1 MYKCLND
8 LHSKILMDLKDYVCD
23 IVNIL
28 ILTRCDL
35 TSESKVLTPRLRNSS
50 QQSGEQEVVEI

>member
-1 MYKCLND
+1 
-8 LHSKILMDLKDYVCD
+8 MDLKDYIWD

-35 TSESKVLTPRLRNSS
+35 TSECKVLTPRLRNSS

>member
-1 MYKCLND
+1 
-8 LHSKILMDLKDYVCD
+8 MDLKDYICD

-35 TSESKVLTPRLRNSS
+35 TSESEVLTPKLRNSS
-50 QQSGEQEVVEI
+50 QQSREQEVVEI